1 MRETPSLFETMGP
14 VVPRRTERTIQIC
27 PLHTTSLGEVWEYT
41 VENRQNGT
49 RRVLIKEAKN
59 DLRHLRLTRQLRV
72 LPINHSGVEL
82 QRRW

>member
-27 PLHTTSLGEVWEYT
+27 PLHMTSLGEVWEYT

-49 RRVLIKEAKN
+49 RRVLIKEAKK
-59 DLRHLRLTRQLRV
+59 DFRLTRQLRV